1 MYKDDQKRG
10 KPTQISR
17 RHFNRLLATGF
28 GAIAAVA
35 NGCALLFR
43 RTQDWQP
50 LSPVSCASEVEQADK
65 YEYIVVGSGAGGG
78 PLAANLAKSGH
89 RVLLLE
95 AGGDDEPINYQVPV
109 FHPYASED
117 PSMSWNF
124 FVRHY
129 ADDER
134 QRRDT
139 KFFAPENGI
148 LYPRAGTLGGC
159 TAHNAMIIVYPHN
172 SDWDAISDQFGDPS
186 WRSENMR
193 RYFERVERCTYVEQ
207 PYFGNDE
214 SRHGFAGWLTTT
226 MADPRLVLQ
235 DRALFRIIS
244 ATAKQSLR
252 TLGGLFTRVLGH
264 VRSGFDP
271 NDWRRV
277 QETGKRVEGVVLV
290 PLAVN
295 GVRRTGTREYIRH
308 VERSCPQNL
317 VVKTGALAT
326 RVILDEENRAV
337 GVEYLEG
344 KHLYR
349 ADPNAD
355 SLPDAD
361 TKRSA
366 TVSREVILCGGAF
379 NSPQILKLSGIG
391 PTEELRR
398 LGIPVR
404 VPLSGVGENLQD
416 RYEICVVS
424 EMKEDFALLHEG
436 AFRPPKPEDQPDPL
450 LDEWKRGSGAY
461 ATNGAVLGVIR
472 RSASTPLDR
481 APNLFILGLVG
492 YFKGYYPRY
501 SEQVSQQKNYFT
513 WVILKA
519 HTENHA
525 GRVLLRSSDPRD
537 TPLIN
542 FHYFDEGSDK
552 AGEDLESVVEGVEHV
567 RALNASMKDYITREV
582 VPGPEVQTREQLRE
596 FIKNE
601 AWGHHASCS
610 NKMGTADDPMAV
622 VDNQF
627 LVYGT
632 KNLRVVDASVFPRIP
647 GFFIVTSVY
656 MIAEKASEV
665 ILTDAKRVSA

>member
-1 MYKDDQKRG
+1 MYKDDQSVEKS
-10 KPTQISR
+10 TQISR
-17 RHFNRLLATGF
+17 RHFNRLLATGV

-35 NGCALLFR
+35 SGCALLFR

-50 LSPVSCASEVEQADK
+50 LIPVSCASEVEQADK

-235 DRALFRIIS
+235 DRALIRLIS

-252 TLGGLFTRVLGH
+252 TLGSLFTLVLGH
-264 VRSGFDP
+264 VRSDFDP

-277 QETGKRVEGVVLV
+277 QETGRRVEGVVLV

-355 SLPDAD
+355 PLPDAD

-461 ATNGAVLGVIR
+461 ATNGAVLGEIR

-481 APNLFILGLVG
+481 APDLFIFGLVG

-513 WVILKA
+513 WVIVKA

-627 LVYGT
+627 QVYGT